1 MRKRR
6 HETQGLGSQ
15 GLVICLDTKS
25 TEMPADRPRRLRTYD
40 DENPKAS
47 LQSQPVCWVL
57 RVHLSRQVRLS
68 HPRSLARCRLYS
80 HTCLCFGISHHTP
93 DSPAD
98 SPCRFSVFR
107 LLTVL
112 IESNFT
118 DTSCGTSERRRD
130 VKTREM
136 LTEPAMLPSL
146 LGGELKM
153 EQRYPVPTRPSL
165 LALN

>member
-1 MRKRR
+1 M
-6 HETQGLGSQ
+6 LGSQ
-15 GLVICLDTKS
+15 GAPELTVTSVTSMQSGTRS
-25 TEMPADRPRRLRTYD
+25 TVFA
-40 DENPKAS
+40 
-47 LQSQPVCWVL
+47 
-57 RVHLSRQVRLS
+57 HLPL
-68 HPRSLARCRLYS
+68 
-80 HTCLCFGISHHTP
+80 FGISHHTP

-107 LLTVL
+107 LLTLL

-118 DTSCGTSERRRD
+118 DTSCGTSKRRRD

-146 LGGELKM
+146 LSGELKM

-165 LALN
+165 HPIRAGLMHPPTLLALNRALKSLAPASGYFMAF